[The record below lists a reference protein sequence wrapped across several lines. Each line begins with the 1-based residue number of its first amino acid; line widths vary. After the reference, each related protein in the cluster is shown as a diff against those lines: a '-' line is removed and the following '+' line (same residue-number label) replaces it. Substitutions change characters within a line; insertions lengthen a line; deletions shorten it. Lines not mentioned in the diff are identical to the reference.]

1 MKVIGVSAKVSN
13 DRDDLLEEAWELFFK
28 SDVLEYVEGENLSED
43 IISVYYEYEGD
54 QDDPYTLLIG
64 YEVEEDFET
73 PNGLNSIVINL
84 NHETYRIEKD
94 LPDAIFDKW
103 EDIWDDTSRERAY
116 IADFDRY
123 NPKEDVA
130 EVNVEYKSL
139 TLPTLKVFA

>member
-84 NHETYRIEKD
+84 NHETYRIEKN

>member
-130 EVNVEYKSL
+130 EVNVEYK
-139 TLPTLKVFA
+139 